1 MNRELTLEIVKE
13 FFKDKPLI
21 ERVYLFGSFKRREET
36 ENSDLDLLVDMK
48 ETINTLGV
56 PLMKFICINYLKIIN
71 FIQSYYIRVGL
82 LRASLSLRSHWD
94 VTSPSD
100 P

>member
-21 ERVYLFGSFKRREET
+21 ERVYLFGSFERREET

-56 PLMKFICINYLKIIN
+56 PLMKFIGINYFPKMIKI
-71 FIQSYYIRVGL
+71 
-82 LRASLSLRSHWD
+82 
-94 VTSPSD
+94 
-100 P
+100 

>member
-21 ERVYLFGSFKRREET
+21 ERVYLFGSFERREET

-48 ETINTLGV
+48 ETINL
-56 PLMKFICINYLKIIN
+56 LR
-71 FIQSYYIRVGL
+71 FIQIKQDLENKIGRKVDLLTRDSISSYILPLISKNMELIYERKG
-82 LRASLSLRSHWD
+82 
-94 VTSPSD
+94 
-100 P
+100 

>member
-21 ERVYLFGSFKRREET
+21 ERAYLFGSFERREET

-48 ETINTLGV
+48 ETINL
-56 PLMKFICINYLKIIN
+56 LR
-71 FIQSYYIRVGL
+71 FIQIKQDLENKIGRKVDL
-82 LRASLSLRSHWD
+82 LTRDSISSNILPLISKNMELIYERKG
-94 VTSPSD
+94 
-100 P
+100 

>member
-21 ERVYLFGSFKRREET
+21 EMVYLFVSFKRREET

-48 ETINTLGV
+48 ETINL
-56 PLMKFICINYLKIIN
+56 LR
-71 FIQSYYIRVGL
+71 FIQIKQDLENKIGRKVDLLTRDSISSYILPLISKNMELIYERKG
-82 LRASLSLRSHWD
+82 
-94 VTSPSD
+94 
-100 P
+100 